1 MDISV
6 VNFLFFL
13 LVKKNDYFYNLFKKV
28 VIGYSSN
35 EHSGGGAHTP
45 DMLFKLHT
53 AVLQLNEM

>member
-13 LVKKNDYFYNLFKKV
+13 LVKKITISIIFLKKF

-45 DMLFKLHT
+45 DTLFKLHT